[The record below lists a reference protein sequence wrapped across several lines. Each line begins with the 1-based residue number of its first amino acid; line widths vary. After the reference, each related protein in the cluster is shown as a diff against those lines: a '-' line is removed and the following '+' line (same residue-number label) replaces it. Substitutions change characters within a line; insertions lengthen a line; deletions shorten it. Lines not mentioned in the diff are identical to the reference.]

1 MNNGLSYIRRWMWSL
16 LLIVLLTAALAFILV
31 YNEISSGLDHYHLTA
46 SDQTLGNAQ
55 AAQTPYSGIKLR
67 VFLLLTAGYFSALI
81 LSVIWV
87 RTATRRIHHPLQKI
101 QRAVYNLAQGKLNE
115 TVDISGSDEFGQIG
129 SGINELAAN
138 LQELLLYIWKQTGQ
152 CMHIIDEIAPNGG
165 SRASETANRC
175 TDGHILQLKESVENL
190 REMAKAYVF
199 YDVRLE
205 GDKALAINSPGKE
218 DLPGSKFPADE

>member
-31 YNEISSGLDHYHLTA
+31 YHEISSGLDHYQLAA
-46 SDQTLGNAQ
+46 SNQTLGDGQ
-55 AAQTPYSGIKLR
+55 AAQPPHSGIKLR

-81 LSVIWV
+81 LSVIWL
-87 RTATRRIHHPLQKI
+87 RTVMRRIHHPLEKI
-101 QRAVYNLAQGKLNE
+101 QRAVSNLAQGKLNE
-115 TVDISGSDEFGQIG
+115 TVDISSTDAFGQIG

-152 CMHIIDEIAPNGG
+152 CMHIIDEIAPNGDC
-165 SRASETANRC
+165 RASETATPC
-175 TDGHILQLKESVENL
+175 TNGHILQLKESVESL

-205 GDKALAINSPGKE
+205 GDKTLAINSPGKK
-218 DLPGSKFPADE
+218 DLPGTAVPVDE